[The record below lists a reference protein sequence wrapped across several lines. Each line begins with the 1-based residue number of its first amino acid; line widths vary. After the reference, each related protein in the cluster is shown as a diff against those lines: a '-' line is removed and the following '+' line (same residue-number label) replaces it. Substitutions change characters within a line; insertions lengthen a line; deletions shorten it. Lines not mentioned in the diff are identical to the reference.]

1 MCHFLVEKIC
11 HWPNWVGELWVPL
24 GWPETGTD
32 LLRLLFVEPSIYVF
46 VSEENSDLC
55 VWIYLV
61 WWAIITCGGKSQ
73 LSEVDA
79 HMDQLLLAP
88 LIGHISLIFSKSRN
102 PNSNKKLWVQKD
114 NASQYSG
121 PGKTWVNNFG

>member
-1 MCHFLVEKIC
+1 M
-11 HWPNWVGELWVPL
+11 PL

-88 LIGHISLIFSKSRN
+88 LIGHISMIFSESK
-102 PNSNKKLWVQKD
+102 
-114 NASQYSG
+114 
-121 PGKTWVNNFG
+121 